1 MSAPTTPTA
10 TSLETSAD
18 GLPVGAI
25 VLLGALVFA
34 VLRQGAYHQWQHQV
48 FAVLVVAVGVVILAR
63 APDRS
68 SLASAALIVSPLV
81 VASLVSMAFSN
92 DRGDAGSTFLT
103 LALVGIALAAGQSVL
118 PARRD
123 LATDGVLLV
132 AAIVAVTAIWGV
144 ATHTT
149 PWGRITEGVWRG
161 SSSLT
166 YANAAAAVVGP
177 AAVLAFGR
185 AALTGRHVY
194 AVASTLL
201 LVGFISTQSR
211 GGAIALA
218 LITIVALAFAGI
230 ERTGQVAPSILAGT
244 AVGAVPL
251 LAFAGDPGT
260 PRTVVVLAAVLV
272 GISITFIAMG
282 FQEQM
287 PDPAVSLTV
296 LVVAAIGVVAFTDLA
311 APLTERFTLRS
322 GTTAGGED
330 AAVLFGDRAKEWSTA
345 WDLVVDA
352 PLLGHGPGVVD
363 LRWTEDER
371 AFQALFV
378 HNEYLELAVTHG
390 FLGLAALAVSAAL
403 LIRQRSRSV
412 ALWPATLAIAGY
424 LLHSGVDFLW
434 HVPALPVLFA
444 FLAGLAL
451 EPTGPYAS
459 TKPTSGRLQTL
470 ATRAFGS

>member
-1 MSAPTTPTA
+1 MSTPTA
-10 TSLETSAD
+10 SAAPSTQTPAG
-18 GLPVGAI
+18 GLSAGAI
-25 VLLGALVFA
+25 VLLGALAFG

-48 FAVLVVAVGVVILAR
+48 FAALVLGVGLVMLAR
-63 APDRS
+63 SPGRT

-81 VASLVSMAFSN
+81 LSSLLSTALSD
-92 DRGDAGSTFLT
+92 DRGDAGSTLLT
-103 LALVGIALAAGQSVL
+103 LALVGIGLAAGQSVQ
-118 PARRD
+118 PAHRD

-144 ATHTT
+144 ATHTA

-185 AALTGRHVY
+185 AVLTGRRVY

-201 LVGFISTQSR
+201 LVGFVSTQSR

-218 LITIVALAFAGI
+218 IISLAALAFAGA
-230 ERTGQVAPSILAGT
+230 ERTGQVAPSILTGT
-244 AVGAVPL
+244 GVAAVPL
-251 LAFAGDPGT
+251 LAFAGDTGS

-272 GISITFIAMG
+272 GLAIASFAMG
-282 FQEQM
+282 FHEQM
-287 PDPAVSLTV
+287 PRPWVFL
-296 LVVAAIGVVAFTDLA
+296 AAIIIAACGVVAFTDLA
-311 APLTERFTLRS
+311 APLTERLTLRS

-345 WDLVVDA
+345 WGQVVEA
-352 PLLGHGPGVVD
+352 PLVGHGPGVVD
-363 LRWTEDER
+363 LRWTEDGR
-371 AFQALFV
+371 SFQALFV

-390 FLGLAALAVSAAL
+390 MLGVITLAASAVL
-403 LIRQRSRSV
+403 LVRHRSRSLT
-412 ALWPATLAIAGY
+412 LWPAGLAIAGY

-444 FLAGLAL
+444 FLAGLTV
-451 EPTGPYAS
+451 EPRSSRQLPESS
-459 TKPTSGRLQTL
+459 TRS
-470 ATRAFGS
+470 AFGS